1 MMLSVIPSFVG
12 SLRHFPGRDGSSAS
26 GSVTQT
32 RNRKRSGG
40 TQWVILHHWV
50 PLEVHRRPISSTES
64 DATSLKII
72 QSNTSCERNR

>member
-12 SLRHFPGRDGSSAS
+12 SLRHFSGRDDSSAPD
-26 GSVTQT
+26 SVAQN
-32 RNRKRSGG
+32 RNRERSGG
-40 TQWVILHHWV
+40 IQWAILHHWV